1 MSRKVYRGA
10 SVDVS
15 FDPEL
20 CRHAQ
25 ACVRGAPLV
34 FDTTQRP
41 WIKPDAA
48 RADEVVAT
56 VARCPSGALRIEADR
71 RTA

>member
-10 SVDVS
+10 MVDVS
-15 FDPEL
+15 FDPEV

-25 ACVRGAPLV
+25 ECVRGAPRV
-34 FDTTQRP
+34 FDTAQRP

-48 RADEVVAT
+48 AAGDVVAT
-56 VARCPSGALRIEADR
+56 VARCPSGALVIEADR
-71 RTA
+71 RGA